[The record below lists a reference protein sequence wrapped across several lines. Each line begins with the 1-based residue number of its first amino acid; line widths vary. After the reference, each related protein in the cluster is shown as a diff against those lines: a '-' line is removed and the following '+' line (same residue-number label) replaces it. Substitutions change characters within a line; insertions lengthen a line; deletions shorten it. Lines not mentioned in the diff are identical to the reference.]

1 MAGEVLGIDV
11 GGSSVKAG
19 LVDLTAGRLAG
30 ELISAPTPRPA
41 TPLALVSVLAGLAGR
56 LPAAAGRVGVAFP
69 SVIKEG
75 SAYTAANIDSGWVG
89 TNGAALASR
98 ALARPVLFLNDA
110 DAAGL
115 AEMRFGSGRGCTGT
129 VIMLTFGTGIGTALF
144 TGGKLFPNSEL
155 GHLELH
161 GMDAE
166 KWASAQVRTAEGLD
180 FPAWVARVNDYLLAM
195 HKLFARRVH
204 PRRRGERALRR
215 VRAPAALA
223 GAAASG
229 ALCGAGGRGRSGAG
243 GCGDLTEA
251 VTWRASCR
259 RSARRF

>member
-1 MAGEVLGIDV
+1 MTSEVLGIDV

-19 LVDLTAGRLAG
+19 LVDVSAGRLTG
-30 ELISAPTPRPA
+30 ELISAPTPRPS
-41 TPLALVSVLAGLAGR
+41 TPGALVGVLAGLAGR
-56 LPAAAGRVGVAFP
+56 FPAAAGRVGVAFP

-75 SAYTAANIDSGWVG
+75 TAYTAANIDTAWVG

-98 ALARPVLFLNDA
+98 ALGRPVLFLNDA

-155 GHLELH
+155 GHLELR

-166 KWASAQVRTAEGLD
+166 KWASAQVRTTAGLD
-180 FPAWVARVNDYLLAM
+180 FPAWSARVNEYLLAL
-195 HKLFARRVH
+195 HKLLWPDVFILGGAVSERFAEFAPLLRSPAELRVA
-204 PRRRGERALRR
+204 RFAGQAG
-215 VRAPAALA
+215 VVGAALA
-223 GAAASG
+223 AAE
-229 ALCGAGGRGRSGAG
+229 
-243 GCGDLTEA
+243 T
-251 VTWRASCR
+251 
-259 RSARRF
+259 